1 MNLLF
6 HHIQGTEWIFGIC
19 RNIFQSI
26 QGFVVNELLV
36 GMLFAASSCSD
47 LKFGNAFL
55 EKAPGADMTLEQIF
69 SSKLYA
75 ERELIGAYAS
85 LRTCLTVHSNNGNY
99 EFQSGGNKIGWD
111 NLDTMTDLMQ
121 SHCTWGGVIKTYYA
135 GTYNAEAENE
145 GYGKFGFHPDQEGAW
160 TGIRRAW
167 IFINNVDRVPDMTD
181 EEKKVRKGEARMIIA
196 LQMHEML
203 RHFGGVPILDDYATP
218 ENEMTADYSRK
229 TVRQCVDFIV
239 NMCDQAAKELPWTV
253 ADADNGRMTAA
264 GALALKAR
272 VLQLAARPL
281 FNAST
286 PYLQAQE
293 PTAANK
299 ASVKED
305 PALMT
310 WLGSYTQE
318 NWQAVADACED
329 FFKKNTENGDAYRMV
344 MPQTNDAE
352 GYRQAFSTCYADRE
366 SPEII
371 IHTGRAIPTYSNT
384 YHRFYF
390 GLTDQGQAGRGYGG
404 GCVTLNFV
412 DMFTAADGTPSDY
425 RKWLSDHGHDGT
437 VYNNPFTGKDPRLYE
452 TVLIAGDRYRT
463 RCAETWIDGLE
474 HGSSANPKC
483 ATGFII
489 RKFLWDY
496 NDEFL
501 NKATNS
507 AYIRLPELYLMYA
520 EALNELGRSEEALS
534 WLNKT
539 RTRVGLPEM
548 TLPNAAKLHSGQ
560 ALPDYPECSLKGD
573 KYLREEILD
582 ERAREFCFEEV
593 RWFDIAFWKR
603 EDLMR
608 KILYGIQ
615 ITRKSGSF
623 EEGNLVLTYSD
634 PSKMDQ
640 GRIWQDKFSPKWF
653 LSAFPSD
660 EINKGYGLVQNP
672 GW

>member
-1 MNLLF
+1 MAAA
-6 HHIQGTEWIFGIC
+6 
-19 RNIFQSI
+19 
-26 QGFVVNELLV
+26 V
-36 GMLFAASSCSD
+36 LFAASSCSD

-218 ENEMTADYSRK
+218 ENEMTADYSRR

-286 PYLQAQE
+286 PYLHAQE

-318 NWQAVADACED
+318 SWQAVADACED

-520 EALNELGRSEEALS
+520 EALNELGRSEEALF

-560 ALPDYPECSLKGD
+560 ALPDYPECSLQGD

-653 LSAFPSD
+653 LSAFTSD

>member
-1 MNLLF
+1 MAAAA
-6 HHIQGTEWIFGIC
+6 
-19 RNIFQSI
+19 
-26 QGFVVNELLV
+26 
-36 GMLFAASSCSD
+36 LFAASSCSD
-47 LKFGNAFL
+47 LKFGNDFL

-99 EFQSGGNKIGWD
+99 EFQNGGNKIGWD

-145 GYGKFGFHPDQEGAW
+145 GSGKFGFLPDQEGAW

-239 NMCDQAAKELPWTV
+239 NMCEQAAKELPWTV

-305 PALMT
+305 PGLMT
-310 WLGSYTQE
+310 WLGSYKQE

-344 MPQTNDAE
+344 VPQTNDAE

-520 EALNELGRSEEALS
+520 EALNELGRSQEALS

-560 ALPDYPECSLKGD
+560 ALPDYPECSLQGD

>member
-1 MNLLF
+1 MMKK
-6 HHIQGTEWIFGIC
+6 IFT
-19 RNIFQSI
+19 NI
-26 QGFVVNELLV
+26 
-36 GMLFAASSCSD
+36 MAAAALFAASSCSD
-47 LKFGNAFL
+47 LKFGNDFL

-99 EFQSGGNKIGWD
+99 EFQNGGNKIGWD

-145 GYGKFGFHPDQEGAW
+145 GSGKFGFLPDQEGAW

-239 NMCDQAAKELPWTV
+239 NMCEQAAKELPWTV

-305 PALMT
+305 PGLMT
-310 WLGSYTQE
+310 WLGSYKQE

-520 EALNELGRSEEALS
+520 EALNELGRSQEALS

-560 ALPDYPECSLKGD
+560 ALPDYPECSLQGD

-603 EDLMR
+603 EDMMR

>member
-1 MNLLF
+1 MAAAA
-6 HHIQGTEWIFGIC
+6 
-19 RNIFQSI
+19 
-26 QGFVVNELLV
+26 
-36 GMLFAASSCSD
+36 LFAASSCSD
-47 LKFGNAFL
+47 LKFGNDFL

-85 LRTCLTVHSNNGNY
+85 LRTCLTVHSNNGSY
-99 EFQSGGNKIGWD
+99 EFQNGGNKIGWD

-145 GYGKFGFHPDQEGAW
+145 GSGKFGFLPDQEGAW

-239 NMCDQAAKELPWTV
+239 NMCEQAAKELPWTV

-305 PALMT
+305 PGLMT
-310 WLGSYTQE
+310 WLGSYKQE

-390 GLTDQGQAGRGYGG
+390 GLTDQGEAGRGYGG

-452 TVLIAGDRYRT
+452 TVLIAGDRYRI

-520 EALNELGRSEEALS
+520 EALNELGRSQEALS

-560 ALPDYPECSLKGD
+560 ALPDYPECSLQGD

>member
-1 MNLLF
+1 M
-6 HHIQGTEWIFGIC
+6 
-19 RNIFQSI
+19 
-26 QGFVVNELLV
+26 VAAA
-36 GMLFAASSCSD
+36 LFAASSCSD
-47 LKFGNAFL
+47 LKFGNDFL

-99 EFQSGGNKIGWD
+99 EFQNGGNKIGWD

-145 GYGKFGFHPDQEGAW
+145 GSGKFGFLPDQEGAW

-239 NMCDQAAKELPWTV
+239 NMCEQAAKELPWTV

-305 PALMT
+305 PGLMT
-310 WLGSYTQE
+310 WLGSYKQE

-520 EALNELGRSEEALS
+520 EALNELGRSQEALS

-560 ALPDYPECSLKGD
+560 ALPDYPECSLQGD

>member
-1 MNLLF
+1 MAAAA
-6 HHIQGTEWIFGIC
+6 
-19 RNIFQSI
+19 
-26 QGFVVNELLV
+26 
-36 GMLFAASSCSD
+36 LFAASSCSD
-47 LKFGNAFL
+47 LKFGNDFL

-99 EFQSGGNKIGWD
+99 EFQNGGNKIGWD

-145 GYGKFGFHPDQEGAW
+145 GSGKFGFLPDQEGAW

-239 NMCDQAAKELPWTV
+239 NMCEQAAKELPWTV

-305 PALMT
+305 PGLMT
-310 WLGSYTQE
+310 WLGSYKQE

-352 GYRQAFSTCYADRE
+352 GYRQAFSTCYADRD

-520 EALNELGRSEEALS
+520 EALNELGRSQEALS

-560 ALPDYPECSLKGD
+560 ALPDYPECSLQGD

-623 EEGNLVLTYSD
+623 EESNLVLTYSD

>member
-1 MNLLF
+1 MAAAA
-6 HHIQGTEWIFGIC
+6 
-19 RNIFQSI
+19 
-26 QGFVVNELLV
+26 
-36 GMLFAASSCSD
+36 LFAAFSCSD
-47 LKFGNAFL
+47 LKFGNDFL

-99 EFQSGGNKIGWD
+99 EFQNGGNKIGWD
-111 NLDTMTDLMQ
+111 NLDAMTDLMQ

-145 GYGKFGFHPDQEGAW
+145 GSGKFGFLPDQEGAW

-239 NMCDQAAKELPWTV
+239 NMCEQAAKELPWTV

-305 PALMT
+305 PGLMT

-520 EALNELGRSEEALS
+520 EALNELGRSQEALS

-560 ALPDYPECSLKGD
+560 ALPDYPECSLQGD

>member
-1 MNLLF
+1 MMKK
-6 HHIQGTEWIFGIC
+6 IFT
-19 RNIFQSI
+19 NI
-26 QGFVVNELLV
+26 
-36 GMLFAASSCSD
+36 MAAAALFAASSCSD
-47 LKFGNAFL
+47 LKFGNDFL

-99 EFQSGGNKIGWD
+99 EFQNGGNKIGWD
-111 NLDTMTDLMQ
+111 NLDAMTDLMQ

-145 GYGKFGFHPDQEGAW
+145 GSGKFGFLPDQEGAW

-218 ENEMTADYSRK
+218 ENEMTADYSRR

-239 NMCDQAAKELPWTV
+239 NMCEQAAKELPWTV

-305 PALMT
+305 PGLMT
-310 WLGSYTQE
+310 WLGSYKQE

-520 EALNELGRSEEALS
+520 EALNELGRSQEALS

>member
-1 MNLLF
+1 MAAAA
-6 HHIQGTEWIFGIC
+6 
-19 RNIFQSI
+19 
-26 QGFVVNELLV
+26 
-36 GMLFAASSCSD
+36 LFAASSCSD

-69 SSKLYA
+69 SSKLFA
-75 ERELIGAYAS
+75 ERELVGAYAS
-85 LRTCLTVHSNNGNY
+85 LRTCLTVHSNNGRY
-99 EFQSGGNKIGWD
+99 EFQNGGNKIGWD

-135 GTYNAEAENE
+135 GTYNAEAENA
-145 GYGKFGFHPDQEGAW
+145 GYGKFGFYPDQEGAW

-218 ENEMTADYSRK
+218 ENEMTADYSRR

-239 NMCDQAAKELPWTV
+239 NMCEQAAKELPWTV

-305 PALMT
+305 PGLMT

-329 FFKKNTENGDAYRMV
+329 FFKKNTENGDVYKLV

-371 IHTGRAIPTYSNT
+371 IHTGRAIPTYYNT
-384 YHRFYF
+384 YHRMYF
-390 GLTDQGQAGRGYGG
+390 GLTDEGQAGRGYGG

-425 RKWLSDHGHDGT
+425 RKWLSDHGHEGT
-437 VYNNPFTGKDPRLYE
+437 LADNPFTGKDPRLYE

-463 RCAETWIDGLE
+463 RCAETWVDGLE

-496 NDEFL
+496 NQEFL

-520 EALNELGRSEEALS
+520 EALNELGRSQEALS

-548 TLPNAAKLHSGQ
+548 TLPNAARLHSGQ
-560 ALPDYPECSLKGD
+560 TLPDYPECNLQGD

>member
-1 MNLLF
+1 MAAA
-6 HHIQGTEWIFGIC
+6 
-19 RNIFQSI
+19 
-26 QGFVVNELLV
+26 V
-36 GMLFAASSCSD
+36 LFAASSCSD
-47 LKFGNAFL
+47 LKFGNDFL

-99 EFQSGGNKIGWD
+99 EFQNGGNKIGWD

-145 GYGKFGFHPDQEGAW
+145 GSGKFGFLPDQEGAW

-218 ENEMTADYSRK
+218 DNEMTADYSRK

-239 NMCDQAAKELPWTV
+239 NMCEQAAKELPWTV

-305 PALMT
+305 PGLMT
-310 WLGSYTQE
+310 WLGSYKQE

-344 MPQTNDAE
+344 VPQTNDAE

-520 EALNELGRSEEALS
+520 EALNEIGRSQEALS

>member
-1 MNLLF
+1 MAAAA
-6 HHIQGTEWIFGIC
+6 
-19 RNIFQSI
+19 
-26 QGFVVNELLV
+26 
-36 GMLFAASSCSD
+36 LFAASSCSD

-99 EFQSGGNKIGWD
+99 EFQNGGNKIGWD

-181 EEKKVRKGEARMIIA
+181 DEKKVRKGEARMIIA

-239 NMCDQAAKELPWTV
+239 NMCEQAAKELPWTV

-299 ASVKED
+299 VSVKED
-305 PALMT
+305 PGLMT

-560 ALPDYPECSLKGD
+560 ALPDYPECSLQGD

-608 KILYGIQ
+608 KLLYGIQ

>member
-1 MNLLF
+1 MAAAA
-6 HHIQGTEWIFGIC
+6 
-19 RNIFQSI
+19 
-26 QGFVVNELLV
+26 
-36 GMLFAASSCSD
+36 LFAASSCSD
-47 LKFGNAFL
+47 LKFGNDFL

-99 EFQSGGNKIGWD
+99 EFQNGGNKIGWD

-145 GYGKFGFHPDQEGAW
+145 GIGKFGFLPDQEGAW

-239 NMCDQAAKELPWTV
+239 NMCEQAAKELPWTV

-305 PALMT
+305 PGLMT
-310 WLGSYTQE
+310 WLGSYKQE

-520 EALNELGRSEEALS
+520 EALNELGRSQEALS

-548 TLPNAAKLHSGQ
+548 TLPNAAKIHSGQ
-560 ALPDYPECSLKGD
+560 ALPDYPECSLQGD

>member
-1 MNLLF
+1 MAAAA
-6 HHIQGTEWIFGIC
+6 
-19 RNIFQSI
+19 
-26 QGFVVNELLV
+26 
-36 GMLFAASSCSD
+36 LFAASSCSD

-99 EFQSGGNKIGWD
+99 EFQNGGNKIGWD

-145 GYGKFGFHPDQEGAW
+145 GYGKFGFHPDQEGAL

-218 ENEMTADYSRK
+218 ENEMTADYSRR

-239 NMCDQAAKELPWTV
+239 NLCDQAAKELPWTV

-305 PALMT
+305 PGLMT

-425 RKWLSDHGHDGT
+425 RKWLSDNGHDGT

-560 ALPDYPECSLKGD
+560 ALPDYPECSLQGD

>member
-1 MNLLF
+1 MAAAA
-6 HHIQGTEWIFGIC
+6 
-19 RNIFQSI
+19 
-26 QGFVVNELLV
+26 
-36 GMLFAASSCSD
+36 LFAASSCSD

-75 ERELIGAYAS
+75 ERELVGAYAS
-85 LRTCLTVHSNNGNY
+85 LRTCLTVHSNNGRY
-99 EFQSGGNKIGWD
+99 EFQNGGNKIGWD

-135 GTYNAEAENE
+135 GTYNAEAENA
-145 GYGKFGFHPDQEGAW
+145 GYGKFGFFPDQEGAW

-218 ENEMTADYSRK
+218 ENEMTADYSRR

-239 NMCDQAAKELPWTV
+239 NMCEQAAKELPWTV

-305 PALMT
+305 PGLMT

-329 FFKKNTENGDAYRMV
+329 FFKKNTENGDVYKLV

-371 IHTGRAIPTYSNT
+371 IHTGRAIPTYYNT
-384 YHRFYF
+384 YHRMYF

-425 RKWLSDHGHDGT
+425 RKWLADHGHEGT
-437 VYNNPFTGKDPRLYE
+437 LADNPFTGKDPRLYE

-463 RCAETWIDGLE
+463 RCAETWVDGLE

-520 EALNELGRSEEALS
+520 EALNELGRSQEALS

-548 TLPNAAKLHSGQ
+548 TLSNAAKLHSGQ
-560 ALPDYPECSLKGD
+560 DLPDYPECNLQGD

>member
-1 MNLLF
+1 MAAAA
-6 HHIQGTEWIFGIC
+6 
-19 RNIFQSI
+19 
-26 QGFVVNELLV
+26 
-36 GMLFAASSCSD
+36 LFAASSCSD
-47 LKFGNAFL
+47 LKFGNDFL

-145 GYGKFGFHPDQEGAW
+145 GSGKFGFLPDQEGAW

-239 NMCDQAAKELPWTV
+239 NMCEQAAKELPWTV

-305 PALMT
+305 PGLMT

-608 KILYGIQ
+608 KLLYGIQ

>member
-1 MNLLF
+1 MAAAA
-6 HHIQGTEWIFGIC
+6 
-19 RNIFQSI
+19 
-26 QGFVVNELLV
+26 
-36 GMLFAASSCSD
+36 LFAASSCSD
-47 LKFGNAFL
+47 LKFGNDFL

-99 EFQSGGNKIGWD
+99 EFQNGGNKIGWD

-145 GYGKFGFHPDQEGAW
+145 GSGKFGFLPDQEGAW

-239 NMCDQAAKELPWTV
+239 NMCEQAAKELPWTV

-305 PALMT
+305 PGLMT
-310 WLGSYTQE
+310 WLGSYKQE

-520 EALNELGRSEEALS
+520 EALNELGRSQEALS

-560 ALPDYPECSLKGD
+560 ALPDYPECSLQGD

-623 EEGNLVLTYSD
+623 EDGNLVLTYSD

>member
-1 MNLLF
+1 MAAAA
-6 HHIQGTEWIFGIC
+6 
-19 RNIFQSI
+19 
-26 QGFVVNELLV
+26 
-36 GMLFAASSCSD
+36 LFAASSCSD
-47 LKFGNAFL
+47 LKFGNDFL

-99 EFQSGGNKIGWD
+99 EFQNGGNKIGWD

-145 GYGKFGFHPDQEGAW
+145 GIGKFGFLPDQEGAW

-239 NMCDQAAKELPWTV
+239 NMCEQAAKELPWTV

-305 PALMT
+305 PGLMT
-310 WLGSYTQE
+310 WLGSYKQE

-474 HGSSANPKC
+474 HGSSANLKC

-520 EALNELGRSEEALS
+520 EALNELGRSQEALS

>member
-1 MNLLF
+1 MAAAA
-6 HHIQGTEWIFGIC
+6 
-19 RNIFQSI
+19 
-26 QGFVVNELLV
+26 
-36 GMLFAASSCSD
+36 LFAASSCSD

-85 LRTCLTVHSNNGNY
+85 LRTCLTVHSNNGRY
-99 EFQSGGNKIGWD
+99 EFQNGGNKIGWD

-218 ENEMTADYSRK
+218 ENEMTADYSRR

-239 NMCDQAAKELPWTV
+239 NLCDQAAKELPWTV

-352 GYRQAFSTCYADRE
+352 GYRQAFSICYADRE

-412 DMFTAADGTPSDY
+412 DMFTAADGTPSNY

-560 ALPDYPECSLKGD
+560 ALPDYPECSLQGD

-608 KILYGIQ
+608 KLLYGIQ

>member
-1 MNLLF
+1 MAAAA
-6 HHIQGTEWIFGIC
+6 
-19 RNIFQSI
+19 
-26 QGFVVNELLV
+26 
-36 GMLFAASSCSD
+36 LFAASSCSD

-69 SSKLYA
+69 SSKLFA
-75 ERELIGAYAS
+75 ERELVGAYAS
-85 LRTCLTVHSNNGNY
+85 LRTCLTVHSNNGRY
-99 EFQSGGNKIGWD
+99 EFQNGGNKIGWD

-135 GTYNAEAENE
+135 GTYNAEAENA
-145 GYGKFGFHPDQEGAW
+145 GYGKFGFFPDQEGAW
-160 TGIRRAW
+160 TGIRSAW

-218 ENEMTADYSRK
+218 ENEMTADYSRR

-239 NMCDQAAKELPWTV
+239 NMCEQAAKELPWTV

-305 PALMT
+305 PGLMT

-329 FFKKNTENGDAYRMV
+329 FFKKNTENGDAYRLV

-371 IHTGRAIPTYSNT
+371 IHTGRAIPTYYNT
-384 YHRFYF
+384 YHRMYF

-437 VYNNPFTGKDPRLYE
+437 VSNNPFTGKDPRLYE

-463 RCAETWIDGLE
+463 RCAETWVDGLE

-520 EALNELGRSEEALS
+520 EALNELGRSQEALS

-548 TLPNAAKLHSGQ
+548 TLPNAARLHSQQ
-560 ALPDYPECSLKGD
+560 ALPDYPECSLQGD

>member
-1 MNLLF
+1 MAAAA
-6 HHIQGTEWIFGIC
+6 
-19 RNIFQSI
+19 
-26 QGFVVNELLV
+26 
-36 GMLFAASSCSD
+36 LFAASSCSD
-47 LKFGNAFL
+47 LKFGNDFL

-85 LRTCLTVHSNNGNY
+85 LRTCLTVHSNNGSY
-99 EFQSGGNKIGWD
+99 EFQNGGNKIGWD

-145 GYGKFGFHPDQEGAW
+145 GSGKFGFLPDQEGAW

-239 NMCDQAAKELPWTV
+239 NMCEQAAKELPWTV

-305 PALMT
+305 PGLMT
-310 WLGSYTQE
+310 WLGSYKQE

-520 EALNELGRSEEALS
+520 EALNELGRSQEALS

-560 ALPDYPECSLKGD
+560 ALPDYPECSLMGD

>member
-1 MNLLF
+1 MAAAA
-6 HHIQGTEWIFGIC
+6 
-19 RNIFQSI
+19 
-26 QGFVVNELLV
+26 
-36 GMLFAASSCSD
+36 LFAASSCSD
-47 LKFGNAFL
+47 LKFGNDFL

-99 EFQSGGNKIGWD
+99 EFQNGGNKIGWD

-145 GYGKFGFHPDQEGAW
+145 GSGKFGFLPDQEGAW

-218 ENEMTADYSRK
+218 DNEMTADYSRK

-239 NMCDQAAKELPWTV
+239 NMCEQAAKELPWTV

-305 PALMT
+305 PGLMT
-310 WLGSYTQE
+310 WLGSYKQE

-520 EALNELGRSEEALS
+520 EALNELGRSQEALS

-560 ALPDYPECSLKGD
+560 ALPDYPECSLMGD

>member
-1 MNLLF
+1 MMKK
-6 HHIQGTEWIFGIC
+6 IFT
-19 RNIFQSI
+19 NI
-26 QGFVVNELLV
+26 
-36 GMLFAASSCSD
+36 MAAAALFAASSCSD
-47 LKFGNAFL
+47 LKFGNDFL

-75 ERELIGAYAS
+75 ERELIGVYAS

-99 EFQSGGNKIGWD
+99 EFQNGGNKIGWD

-145 GYGKFGFHPDQEGAW
+145 GSGKFGFLPDQEGAW

-239 NMCDQAAKELPWTV
+239 NMCEQAAKELPWTV

-305 PALMT
+305 PGLMT
-310 WLGSYTQE
+310 WLGSYKQE

-520 EALNELGRSEEALS
+520 EALNELGRSQEALS

-560 ALPDYPECSLKGD
+560 ALPDYPECSLQGD

>member
-1 MNLLF
+1 MAAAA
-6 HHIQGTEWIFGIC
+6 
-19 RNIFQSI
+19 
-26 QGFVVNELLV
+26 
-36 GMLFAASSCSD
+36 LFAASSCSD
-47 LKFGNAFL
+47 LKFGNDFL

-99 EFQSGGNKIGWD
+99 EFQNGGNKIGWD

-145 GYGKFGFHPDQEGAW
+145 GSGKFGFLPDQEGAW

-229 TVRQCVDFIV
+229 TVRQCVDFIE
-239 NMCDQAAKELPWTV
+239 NMCEQAAKELPWTV

-305 PALMT
+305 PGLMT
-310 WLGSYTQE
+310 WLGSYKQE

-520 EALNELGRSEEALS
+520 EALNELGRSQEALS

-560 ALPDYPECSLKGD
+560 ALPDYPECSLQGD

>member
-1 MNLLF
+1 MAAAA
-6 HHIQGTEWIFGIC
+6 
-19 RNIFQSI
+19 
-26 QGFVVNELLV
+26 
-36 GMLFAASSCSD
+36 LFAASSCSD

-85 LRTCLTVHSNNGNY
+85 LRTCLTVHSNNGRY
-99 EFQSGGNKIGWD
+99 EFQNGGNKIGWD

-218 ENEMTADYSRK
+218 ENEMTADYSRRM
-229 TVRQCVDFIV
+229 VRQCVDFIV

-520 EALNELGRSEEALS
+520 EALNELGRSEDALS

-560 ALPDYPECSLKGD
+560 ALPDYPECSLQGD

-608 KILYGIQ
+608 KLLYGIQ

-640 GRIWQDKFSPKWF
+640 GRIWQDIFSPKWF

>member
-1 MNLLF
+1 MAAAA
-6 HHIQGTEWIFGIC
+6 
-19 RNIFQSI
+19 
-26 QGFVVNELLV
+26 
-36 GMLFAASSCSD
+36 LFAASSCSD

-99 EFQSGGNKIGWD
+99 EFQNGGNKIGWD

-218 ENEMTADYSRK
+218 ENEMTADYSRR

-305 PALMT
+305 PGLMT

-548 TLPNAAKLHSGQ
+548 TLPNAAKIHSEQ

-608 KILYGIQ
+608 KLLYGIQ

>member
-1 MNLLF
+1 MMKK
-6 HHIQGTEWIFGIC
+6 IFT
-19 RNIFQSI
+19 NI
-26 QGFVVNELLV
+26 
-36 GMLFAASSCSD
+36 MAAAALFAASSCSD
-47 LKFGNAFL
+47 LKFGNDFL

-85 LRTCLTVHSNNGNY
+85 LRTCLTVHSNNGSY
-99 EFQSGGNKIGWD
+99 EFQNGGNKIGWD

-145 GYGKFGFHPDQEGAW
+145 GSGKFGFLPDQEGAW

-239 NMCDQAAKELPWTV
+239 NMCEQAAKELPWTV

-305 PALMT
+305 PGLMT

-452 TVLIAGDRYRT
+452 TVLIAGDRYRI

-520 EALNELGRSEEALS
+520 EALNELGRSQEALS

>member
-1 MNLLF
+1 MMKK
-6 HHIQGTEWIFGIC
+6 IFT
-19 RNIFQSI
+19 NI
-26 QGFVVNELLV
+26 
-36 GMLFAASSCSD
+36 MAAAALFAASSCSD
-47 LKFGNAFL
+47 LKFGNDFL

-99 EFQSGGNKIGWD
+99 EFQNGGNKIGWD

-145 GYGKFGFHPDQEGAW
+145 GSGKFGFLPDQEGAW

-239 NMCDQAAKELPWTV
+239 NMCEQAAKELPWTV

-305 PALMT
+305 PGLMT
-310 WLGSYTQE
+310 WLGSYKQE

-520 EALNELGRSEEALS
+520 EALNELGRSQEALS

-560 ALPDYPECSLKGD
+560 ALPDYPECSLMGD

>member
-1 MNLLF
+1 MAAAA
-6 HHIQGTEWIFGIC
+6 
-19 RNIFQSI
+19 
-26 QGFVVNELLV
+26 
-36 GMLFAASSCSD
+36 LFAASSCSD
-47 LKFGNAFL
+47 LKFGNDFL

-99 EFQSGGNKIGWD
+99 EFQNGGNKIGWD

-145 GYGKFGFHPDQEGAW
+145 GSGKFGFLPDQEGAW

-167 IFINNVDRVPDMTD
+167 IFINNVDRVPDMTY

-239 NMCDQAAKELPWTV
+239 NMCEQAAKELPWTV

-305 PALMT
+305 PGLMT
-310 WLGSYTQE
+310 WLGSYKQE

-520 EALNELGRSEEALS
+520 EALNELGRSQEALS

>member
-1 MNLLF
+1 MAAA
-6 HHIQGTEWIFGIC
+6 
-19 RNIFQSI
+19 
-26 QGFVVNELLV
+26 V
-36 GMLFAASSCSD
+36 LFAASSCSD

-99 EFQSGGNKIGWD
+99 EFQNGGNKIGWD

-203 RHFGGVPILDDYATP
+203 RHFGGVPILDDYATQ

-239 NMCDQAAKELPWTV
+239 NLCDQAAKELPWTV

-310 WLGSYTQE
+310 WLGFYTQE

-560 ALPDYPECSLKGD
+560 ALPDYPECSLQGD

-608 KILYGIQ
+608 KLLYGIQ

>member
-1 MNLLF
+1 MAAAA
-6 HHIQGTEWIFGIC
+6 
-19 RNIFQSI
+19 
-26 QGFVVNELLV
+26 
-36 GMLFAASSCSD
+36 LFAASSCSD

-85 LRTCLTVHSNNGNY
+85 LRTCLTVHSNNGQY
-99 EFQSGGNKIGWD
+99 EFQNGGNKIGWD

-239 NMCDQAAKELPWTV
+239 NLCDQAAKELPWTV

-305 PALMT
+305 PGLMT

-463 RCAETWIDGLE
+463 RCAETWMDGLE

-534 WLNKT
+534 WLNMT

-560 ALPDYPECSLKGD
+560 ALPDYPECSLQGD

-608 KILYGIQ
+608 KLLYGIQ

>member
-1 MNLLF
+1 MAAAA
-6 HHIQGTEWIFGIC
+6 
-19 RNIFQSI
+19 
-26 QGFVVNELLV
+26 
-36 GMLFAASSCSD
+36 LFAASSCSD

-99 EFQSGGNKIGWD
+99 EFQNGGNKIGWD

-218 ENEMTADYSRK
+218 ENEMTADYSRR

-239 NMCDQAAKELPWTV
+239 ALCDQAAKELPWTV

-286 PYLQAQE
+286 PYLHAQE

-344 MPQTNDAE
+344 MPLTNDAE

-560 ALPDYPECSLKGD
+560 VLPDYPECSLQGD

-608 KILYGIQ
+608 KLLYGIQ

>member
-1 MNLLF
+1 MAAAALL
-6 HHIQGTEWIFGIC
+6 
-19 RNIFQSI
+19 
-26 QGFVVNELLV
+26 
-36 GMLFAASSCSD
+36 AASSCSD
-47 LKFGNAFL
+47 LKFGNDFL

-99 EFQSGGNKIGWD
+99 EFQNGGNKIGWD

-218 ENEMTADYSRK
+218 ENEMTADYSRR

-239 NMCDQAAKELPWTV
+239 NMCEQAAKELPWTV

-425 RKWLSDHGHDGT
+425 RKWLADHGHEGT
-437 VYNNPFTGKDPRLYE
+437 LQDNPFTGKDPRLYE

-560 ALPDYPECSLKGD
+560 ALPDYPECSLQGD

-608 KILYGIQ
+608 KLLYGIQ

>member
-1 MNLLF
+1 MAAAA
-6 HHIQGTEWIFGIC
+6 
-19 RNIFQSI
+19 
-26 QGFVVNELLV
+26 
-36 GMLFAASSCSD
+36 LFAASSCSD

-69 SSKLYA
+69 SSKLFA
-75 ERELIGAYAS
+75 ERELVGAYAS
-85 LRTCLTVHSNNGNY
+85 LRTCLTVHSNNGRY
-99 EFQSGGNKIGWD
+99 EFQNGGNKIGWD

-135 GTYNAEAENE
+135 GTYNAEAENA
-145 GYGKFGFHPDQEGAW
+145 GYGKFGFFPDQEGAW

-218 ENEMTADYSRK
+218 ENEMTADYSRR

-239 NMCDQAAKELPWTV
+239 NMCEQAAKELPWTV

-305 PALMT
+305 PGLMT

-329 FFKKNTENGDAYRMV
+329 FFKKNTENGDAYRLV

-371 IHTGRAIPTYSNT
+371 IHTGRAIPTYYNT
-384 YHRFYF
+384 YHRMYF

-437 VYNNPFTGKDPRLYE
+437 VSNNPFTGKDPRLYE

-463 RCAETWIDGLE
+463 RCAETWVDGLE

-520 EALNELGRSEEALS
+520 EALNELGRSQEALS

-548 TLPNAAKLHSGQ
+548 TLPNAARLHSGQ
-560 ALPDYPECSLKGD
+560 TLPDYPECNLQGD

>member
-1 MNLLF
+1 MAAAA
-6 HHIQGTEWIFGIC
+6 
-19 RNIFQSI
+19 
-26 QGFVVNELLV
+26 
-36 GMLFAASSCSD
+36 LFAASSCSD
-47 LKFGNAFL
+47 LKFGNDFL

-99 EFQSGGNKIGWD
+99 EFQNGGNKIGWD

-145 GYGKFGFHPDQEGAW
+145 GSGKFGFLPDQEGAW

-167 IFINNVDRVPDMTD
+167 IFINNVDRGPDMTD

-239 NMCDQAAKELPWTV
+239 NMCEQAAKELPWTV

-305 PALMT
+305 PGLMT

-520 EALNELGRSEEALS
+520 EALNELGRSQEALS

-560 ALPDYPECSLKGD
+560 ALPDYPECSLQGD

>member
-1 MNLLF
+1 MAAAA
-6 HHIQGTEWIFGIC
+6 
-19 RNIFQSI
+19 
-26 QGFVVNELLV
+26 
-36 GMLFAASSCSD
+36 LFAASSCSD

-99 EFQSGGNKIGWD
+99 EFQNGGNKIGWD

-218 ENEMTADYSRK
+218 ENEMTADYSRR

-239 NMCDQAAKELPWTV
+239 NLCDQAAKELPWTV

-305 PALMT
+305 PGLMT

-371 IHTGRAIPTYSNT
+371 IHTGRDIPTYSNT

-520 EALNELGRSEEALS
+520 EALNELGRSQEALS

-560 ALPDYPECSLKGD
+560 ALPDYPECSLQGD

-608 KILYGIQ
+608 KLLYGIQ

>member
-1 MNLLF
+1 MAAAA
-6 HHIQGTEWIFGIC
+6 
-19 RNIFQSI
+19 
-26 QGFVVNELLV
+26 
-36 GMLFAASSCSD
+36 LFAASSCSD
-47 LKFGNAFL
+47 LKFGNDFL

-85 LRTCLTVHSNNGNY
+85 LRTCLTVHSNNGSY
-99 EFQSGGNKIGWD
+99 EFQNGGNKIGWD

-145 GYGKFGFHPDQEGAW
+145 GSGKFGFLPDQEGAW

-239 NMCDQAAKELPWTV
+239 NMCEQAAKELPWTV

-305 PALMT
+305 PGLMT
-310 WLGSYTQE
+310 WLGSYKQE

-520 EALNELGRSEEALS
+520 EALNELGRSQEALS

-640 GRIWQDKFSPKWF
+640 GRIWQVKFSPKWF

>member
-1 MNLLF
+1 MMKK
-6 HHIQGTEWIFGIC
+6 IFT
-19 RNIFQSI
+19 NI
-26 QGFVVNELLV
+26 
-36 GMLFAASSCSD
+36 MAAAALFAASSCSD
-47 LKFGNAFL
+47 LKFGNDFL

-99 EFQSGGNKIGWD
+99 EFQNGGNKIGWD

-145 GYGKFGFHPDQEGAW
+145 GSGKFGFLPDQEGAW

-239 NMCDQAAKELPWTV
+239 NMCEQAAKELPWTV

-305 PALMT
+305 PGLMT
-310 WLGSYTQE
+310 WLGSYKQE

-520 EALNELGRSEEALS
+520 EALNELGRSQEALS

-539 RTRVGLPEM
+539 RTRVGLPEI

-560 ALPDYPECSLKGD
+560 ALPDYPECSLQGD

>member
-1 MNLLF
+1 MAAAA
-6 HHIQGTEWIFGIC
+6 
-19 RNIFQSI
+19 
-26 QGFVVNELLV
+26 
-36 GMLFAASSCSD
+36 LFAASSCSD
-47 LKFGNAFL
+47 LKFGNDFL

-99 EFQSGGNKIGWD
+99 EFQNGGNKIGWD

-121 SHCTWGGVIKTYYA
+121 SHCSWGGVIKTYYA

-218 ENEMTADYSRK
+218 ENEMTADYSRR

-299 ASVKED
+299 TSVKED
-305 PALMT
+305 PGLMT

-560 ALPDYPECSLKGD
+560 ALPDYPECSLQGD

-608 KILYGIQ
+608 KLLYGIQ

>member
-1 MNLLF
+1 MAAAA
-6 HHIQGTEWIFGIC
+6 
-19 RNIFQSI
+19 
-26 QGFVVNELLV
+26 
-36 GMLFAASSCSD
+36 LFAASSCSD
-47 LKFGNAFL
+47 LKFGNDFL

-99 EFQSGGNKIGWD
+99 EFQNGGNKIGWD

-145 GYGKFGFHPDQEGAW
+145 GSGKFGFLPDQEGAW

-239 NMCDQAAKELPWTV
+239 NMCEQAAKELPWTV

-305 PALMT
+305 PGLMT
-310 WLGSYTQE
+310 WLGSYKQE

-520 EALNELGRSEEALS
+520 EALNELGRSQEALS

-560 ALPDYPECSLKGD
+560 ALPDYPECSLMGD

>member
-1 MNLLF
+1 MAAAA
-6 HHIQGTEWIFGIC
+6 
-19 RNIFQSI
+19 
-26 QGFVVNELLV
+26 
-36 GMLFAASSCSD
+36 LFAASSCSD
-47 LKFGNAFL
+47 LKFGNDFL

-99 EFQSGGNKIGWD
+99 EFQNGGNKIGWD

-145 GYGKFGFHPDQEGAW
+145 GSGKFGFLPDQEGAW

-196 LQMHEML
+196 LQMHEIL

-239 NMCDQAAKELPWTV
+239 NMCEQAAKELPWTV

-305 PALMT
+305 PGLMT
-310 WLGSYTQE
+310 WLGSYKQE

-520 EALNELGRSEEALS
+520 EALNELGRSQEALS